1 MDKLQTIEVKGQ
13 RVLTTKQIAEAYE
26 TEDIKIQQ
34 NFINNRRR
42 FIEGNS
48 SRTASKISK

>member
-26 TEDIKIQQ
+26 TEESK
-34 NFINNRRR
+34 
-42 FIEGNS
+42 S
-48 SRTASKISK
+48 SKTL